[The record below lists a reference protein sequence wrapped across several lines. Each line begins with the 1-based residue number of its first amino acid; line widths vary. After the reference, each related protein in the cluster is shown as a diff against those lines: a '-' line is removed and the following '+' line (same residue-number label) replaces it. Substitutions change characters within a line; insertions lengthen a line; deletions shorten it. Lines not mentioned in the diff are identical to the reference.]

1 MLAKCSTRCP
11 SSCAIWSVGQPWYL
25 DTWNVE
31 KDTKALEL
39 FQKMQKALH
48 PDPVTYVGVLNACA
62 SVVALEEG
70 EVCAHEQIIQ
80 SNCESAVFVRSS
92 LVDMYAKCGSIEDA
106 CRSVQQDAFF
116 TWCGPLE
123 CTPGGFAM
131 HRHFKEALMHFEQMC
146 EECVQPDDV
155 TFVCLLWACSNAGF
169 LWMKG
174 CTLCFDEHSLHDSC
188 KIGTL

>member
-1 MLAKCSTRCP
+1 
-11 SSCAIWSVGQPWYL
+11 
-25 DTWNVE
+25 
-31 KDTKALEL
+31 
-39 FQKMQKALH
+39 
-48 PDPVTYVGVLNACA
+48 
-62 SVVALEEG
+62 
-70 EVCAHEQIIQ
+70 
-80 SNCESAVFVRSS
+80 VRSS